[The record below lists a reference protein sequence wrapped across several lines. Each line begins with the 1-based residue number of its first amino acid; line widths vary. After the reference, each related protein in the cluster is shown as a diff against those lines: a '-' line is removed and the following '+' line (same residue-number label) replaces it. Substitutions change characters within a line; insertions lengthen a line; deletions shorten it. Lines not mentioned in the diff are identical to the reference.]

1 MATQVNLDQLKAL
14 IDSLPADQK
23 AALGIGVKKKQ
34 YKISKTVKAS
44 VEPDPESEYGESI
57 VIRMP
62 FNRDGRPT
70 FKRGE
75 DGKKDESQPTGN
87 TSHVSTG
94 VNAVVYIE
102 GFGLLKLGCNG
113 WQEPDMK

>member
-1 MATQVNLDQLKAL
+1 MAMQVNLEQLKAL
-14 IDSLPADQK
+14 IASLPDEQK
-23 AALGIGVKKKQ
+23 TALGIGVMKKQ

-44 VEPDPESEYGESI
+44 VVTDPESEYGETI

-62 FNRDGRPT
+62 FNREGRPT
-70 FKRGE
+70 YKRGE
-75 DGKKDESQPTGN
+75 DGRKDETQPTGN

-94 VNAVVYIE
+94 VNATVYIE